1 MGLSKLDNLIRM
13 ANQITQNMDQ
23 ANNDKLTAEVVADHL
38 TRFWSRPMKDMI
50 IEYANNDGERLMPV
64 AKSAIQ
70 KLDA

>member
-13 ANQITQNMDQ
+13 ANQITANMDQ
-23 ANNDKLTAEVVADHL
+23 ANNDALTAEVVADHL

-50 IEYANNDGERLMPV
+50 IDYANKDGERLMPV
-64 AKSAIQ
+64 AKAAIH

>member
-50 IEYANNDGERLMPV
+50 IEYANDDGERLMPV
-64 AKSAIQ
+64 AKAAIQ